1 MIQRIKPKK
10 NTQIRME
17 HLWFHYHD
25 RAVLEDIRRLGPDQ
39 TLCMGNRANDLSLEK
54 TDVNIC
60 LLLRQSNFL

>member
-1 MIQRIKPKK
+1 
-10 NTQIRME
+10 ME

-39 TLCMGNRANDLSLEK
+39 TLCVGNRANDLSLEK

>member
-1 MIQRIKPKK
+1 
-10 NTQIRME
+10 ME

-39 TLCMGNRANDLSLEK
+39 TLEK